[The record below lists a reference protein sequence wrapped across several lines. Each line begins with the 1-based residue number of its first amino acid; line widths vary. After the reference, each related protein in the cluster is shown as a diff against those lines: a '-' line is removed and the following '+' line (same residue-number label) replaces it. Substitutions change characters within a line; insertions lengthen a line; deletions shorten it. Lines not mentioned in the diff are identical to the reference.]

1 MILKKKFSNFLNSGI
16 RKKFYTIE
24 KIIGFRIYPTYF
36 CEKGIKSLYS
46 KIILNFLLIGKSKN
60 FKKFFYQE
68 IISHSNQ
75 KKNILIS
82 LPRSGSMAT
91 RLMLNSYFELLFAV
105 GDGVPQY
112 DNTNHKWNFIIPTIF
127 SADLYNNLNLKNLSF
142 NYSKYLNKE
151 NYNSHKIFFT
161 RFPLSR
167 IDVCKLENSK
177 PVLIIREP
185 NDQILSYY
193 CNYKMRYIL
202 SYSYNYKDNKS
213 DSINLINKSYENYI
227 NFTDYWYNYFK
238 NKKHKNDFLIIK
250 FKDIKEN
257 PKEVLTDVLN
267 FYGIKLI
274 ESYVDISASTHTKEN
289 TSDRLKNIKLRKN
302 RFTDIDKKKN
312 FKEEVNL
319 KLNILNKEKLLEANY
334 NKIIGLKI

>member
-112 DNTNHKWNFIIPTIF
+112 DSVNHKWNFIIPTIF
-127 SADLYNNLNLKNLSF
+127 SAELYNNLNLKNLSF

-151 NYNSHKIFFT
+151 SYNSHKIFFT

-167 IDVCKLENSK
+167 IDVLKLENSK
-177 PVLIIREP
+177 PILIIREP

-193 CNYKMRYIL
+193 SNHHSENQEDFNIK
-202 SYSYNYKDNKS
+202 KA
-213 DSINLINKSYENYI
+213 YENYI